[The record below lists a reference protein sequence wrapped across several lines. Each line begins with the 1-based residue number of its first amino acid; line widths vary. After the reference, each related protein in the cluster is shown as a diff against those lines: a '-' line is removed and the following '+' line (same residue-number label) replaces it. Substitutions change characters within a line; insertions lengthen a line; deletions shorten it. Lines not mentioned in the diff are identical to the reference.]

1 MLLFLY
7 LIGVVISIFL
17 IVLFN
22 TYISDEEE
30 HFELLFSFF
39 SWLFIILFT
48 ILGIYIYFFVVYK
61 EIPQKIINFLHT
73 KPKLKIKK

>member
-61 EIPQKIINFLHT
+61 EIFHIILYYIMF
-73 KPKLKIKK
+73 